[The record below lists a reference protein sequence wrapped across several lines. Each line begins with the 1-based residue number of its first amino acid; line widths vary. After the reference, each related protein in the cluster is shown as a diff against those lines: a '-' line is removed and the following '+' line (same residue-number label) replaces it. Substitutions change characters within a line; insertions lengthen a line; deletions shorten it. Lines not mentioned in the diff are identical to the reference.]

1 MKILH
6 ARLDPTASTSFH
18 FVVVQGEGA
27 ASLDTNTLLRCGA
40 YRFRVVKPVE
50 VFASAPVPTA
60 SLLLESADPPTEG
73 MVVHLAAEPLTQEE
87 LTIAV
92 QHLLMLPRLLKG
104 IDATGVH
111 LRLEAAS
118 PMSPQATHLAY
129 ILANFSKVIA
139 SATED
144 SPLDAAVAEL
154 ERYKDDILR
163 AC

>member
-18 FVVVQGEGA
+18 FVVIQGVGA
-27 ASLDTNTLLRCGA
+27 PDLGTNSLLRCGA
-40 YRFRVVKPVE
+40 YRFRVVKRVE
-50 VFASAPVPTA
+50 IFDAPVPTA
-60 SLLLESADPPTEG
+60 SLLLESTDPPTEG
-73 MVVHLAAEPLTQEE
+73 MVVHLSTEPLTQEE
-87 LTIAV
+87 LAIAV

-111 LRLEAAS
+111 LRLEGAA

-129 ILANFSKVIA
+129 ILANFAKTIA
-139 SATED
+139 TATSE
-144 SPLDAAVAEL
+144 SPFDASVAEL